1 MQISSETQRYYDRNI
16 SIIPTADYIVVP
28 SAKVELTTPGLNGT
42 NTYATLKR
50 VKDFV
55 GDKSV
60 IFCTQEL
67 YSYRAIYIANHLS
80 LNMNVFC
87 SDPIIYSDMLK
98 STIREY
104 LAQVK
109 AVLNCTLFTP
119 SPASLETNS
128 FYIYTEKEENFN

>member
-28 SAKVELTTPGLNGT
+28 GAKVELTTPGLNST

-55 GDKSV
+55 GDKS
-60 IFCTQEL
+60 
-67 YSYRAIYIANHLS
+67 
-80 LNMNVFC
+80 
-87 SDPIIYSDMLK
+87 
-98 STIREY
+98 
-104 LAQVK
+104 
-109 AVLNCTLFTP
+109 VLNCTLFTP